1 MRFHPL
7 GIDGAWLVAPEPHR
21 DERGEFARTFCIR
34 EFAQCGLE
42 TEFVQHSASRTNSR
56 GTIRGMHFQREPHA
70 ETKIVTCTRG
80 AIYDVVV
87 DLRPHSPTYREWRG
101 IELSQENQ
109 LRLYIPKGLAH
120 GFQTLVDD
128 VEASYL
134 ISSYY
139 EPAAGS
145 GVRHDDPAFGITW
158 PLPVTYLSD
167 KDRAWP
173 DFVSQ

>member
-7 GIDGAWLVAPEPHR
+7 GIDGAWVVAPEPHR
-21 DERGEFARTFCIR
+21 DGRGEFARTFCIR
-34 EFAQCGLE
+34 EFAQRDLE

-56 GTIRGMHFQREPHA
+56 GMIRGMHFQREPHA

-87 DLRPHSPTYREWRG
+87 DLRPNSPTYREWRG

-139 EPAAGS
+139 EPASGS
-145 GVRHDDPAFGITW
+145 GVRHDDPAFGIAW

-173 DFVSQ
+173 DFVS